1 MPLTRLEGLGPQAGA
16 LLAERGVSDVAA
28 LAALSDDEAAALDG
42 DLGAFSGRMA
52 KDRWHEQARLL
63 AAGDVAAYEAT
74 FGKLGG

>member
-1 MPLTRLEGLGPQAGA
+1 MTRLKGLGPKAAA
-16 LLAERGVSDVAA
+16 LLAERGVGDVAA
-28 LAALSDDEAAALDG
+28 LAALPDAEAAALDA